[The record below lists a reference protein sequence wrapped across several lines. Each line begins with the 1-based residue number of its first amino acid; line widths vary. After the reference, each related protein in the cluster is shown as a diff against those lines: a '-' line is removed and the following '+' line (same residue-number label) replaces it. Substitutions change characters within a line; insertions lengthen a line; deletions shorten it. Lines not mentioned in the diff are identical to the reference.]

1 MTHDLEFLEFATA
14 VEATWYAAANR
25 PVAIQLDGKNL
36 VIRRQDADRLE
47 AAGVEFA
54 YLSDGRGYERRIIT
68 VPVR

>member
-1 MTHDLEFLEFATA
+1 MAHDIESLEFATA
-14 VEATWYAAANR
+14 VEAIRHAAANR
-25 PVAIQLDGKNL
+25 PVAIQFHGKNL